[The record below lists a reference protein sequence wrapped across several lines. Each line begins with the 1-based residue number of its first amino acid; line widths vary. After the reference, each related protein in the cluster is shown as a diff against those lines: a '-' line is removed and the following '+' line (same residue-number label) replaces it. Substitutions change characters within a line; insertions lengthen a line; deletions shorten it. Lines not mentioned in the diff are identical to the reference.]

1 MKLRLTKAFGFEMA
15 HALTGY
21 DGKCCNIHGHS
32 YKLFVTIEGE
42 PQDNPDSPK
51 NGMIMDFGDLKRIVN
66 ETIVEPFDHALVLP
80 ETTPYNTQLKT
91 KLILTEWQPTTENLL
106 AHFARLLTPKMPEG
120 TRLYSIRLHETD
132 TSYAELFL

>member
-42 PQDNPDSPK
+42 PRH
-51 NGMIMDFGDLKRIVN
+51 LRIVGGKDFN
-66 ETIVEPFDHALVLP
+66 EKV
-80 ETTPYNTQLKT
+80 
-91 KLILTEWQPTTENLL
+91 
-106 AHFARLLTPKMPEG
+106 G
-120 TRLYSIRLHETD
+120 
-132 TSYAELFL
+132 